1 MIVLKNAE
9 EIERVRVSAQMVSKT
24 LGMLASEV
32 KPGVTPLRL
41 DQLAEAFIRDMGDRK
56 SVV

>member
-9 EIERVRVSAQMVSKT
+9 EIERMRVSAQMVSKT

-32 KPGVTPLRL
+32 KPG
-41 DQLAEAFIRDMGDRK
+41 
-56 SVV
+56 